1 METTNEKKENTNQN
15 REEAMAETQAV
26 LSKADEWVVLATFT
40 DENGDLC
47 GAAKLFAD
55 TDNMSDVMINTG
67 LRDIAFG
74 RAILRAA
81 LHLSYLINN
90 QELTETNQELTETNQ
105 EVTKN

>member
-1 METTNEKKENTNQN
+1 METTTETKENPYQN

-26 LSKADEWVVLATFT
+26 LSKADEWAVLATYT
-40 DENGDLC
+40 DESGDLC
-47 GAAKLFAD
+47 GAAKLYAN

-81 LHLSYLINN
+81 LVLSQAINGAA
-90 QELTETNQELTETNQ
+90 QEAPANN
-105 EVTKN
+105 